1 MFYENLK
8 KARKKA
14 GLSQEKIA
22 EIVNTSRS
30 NISKYENG
38 KLEPNLETLKK
49 LCEEYDVS
57 ADEILEIKI
66 NKKNVNITNK
76 NNISI
81 KQRDNGL
88 INIKNK

>member
-81 KQRDNGL
+81 KQRDNGI